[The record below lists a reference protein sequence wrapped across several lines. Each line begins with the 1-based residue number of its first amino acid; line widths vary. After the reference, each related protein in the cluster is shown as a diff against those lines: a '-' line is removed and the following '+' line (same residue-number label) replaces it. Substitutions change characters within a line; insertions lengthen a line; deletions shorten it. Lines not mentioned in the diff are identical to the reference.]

1 MDDLKVSIGGDQKK
15 DANTFFEVFLEDSD
29 GTLID
34 IPVIITNWDSG
45 KKQTDDI
52 NKSFPNSDHDLIKD
66 EWRMVRR
73 FVTIDTISGIEDS
86 KQEPTYVRW
95 AQKIEFKIQMDMTKQ
110 GSIFRPFIVVAY
122 QEKNVDSL
130 TKGT

>member
-52 NKSFPNSDHDLIKD
+52 NKSFPNKDHDLIKD

-95 AQKIEFKIQMDMTKQ
+95 AH
-110 GSIFRPFIVVAY
+110 
-122 QEKNVDSL
+122 
-130 TKGT
+130 